1 MINLDSSQWMGWQQ
15 LHCYLINPKIV
26 FLMVDR
32 VYGEARARVL
42 FHHYDPRGHDHD
54 HALRH

>member
-1 MINLDSSQWMGWQQ
+1 MGWLQ